1 VAVVYL
7 AATLVQVRLTADSDD
22 SSKTADAAIVLGAA
36 QYDGTPS
43 PVLATRLDEAY
54 DLYMTGLVSS
64 IVLTGANAEGDRFT
78 EAYSG
83 FTYLRQ
89 KGVAED
95 DLIIVDDG
103 TSTWESLAASG
114 RVLEASDVDTVLLV
128 SDPYHS
134 HRLLGIADELGL
146 EAGVSPTDASAGLDN
161 YVREALIVG
170 LGRLI
175 GYRRIVRLTG

>member
-1 VAVVYL
+1 MGEKRRLRRSVVWLAVLVPVVAVLYFAV
-7 AATLVQVRLTADSDD
+7 TLVQVRLTADSDD
-22 SSKTADAAIVLGAA
+22 GSDSADAAIVLGAA

-43 PVLATRLDEAY
+43 PVLAKRLDEAY
-54 DLYMTGLVSS
+54 DLYMGDLVES
-64 IVLTGANAEGDRFT
+64 IVLTGANADGDRFT

-114 RVLEASDVDTVLLV
+114 RVLEASGVDQVLLV

-134 HRLLGIADELGL
+134 HRLLGIADELL
-146 EAGVSPTDASAGLDN
+146 LHLARLRCHCNVDN
-161 YVREALIVG
+161 PV
-170 LGRLI
+170 
-175 GYRRIVRLTG
+175 